1 MRKLV
6 NLDRSSSEEAQL
18 TPRRARHVL
27 TEPVPKY
34 GDRADL
40 DLEHHPIN
48 KAPHRGPSGQLVRE
62 PTCVGPREQAAMTA

>member
-6 NLDRSSSEEAQL
+6 NLDRLSPEEVQF

-34 GDRADL
+34 ELPASGYIIVETSGLFRTTGKLGDLNRSTQ
-40 DLEHHPIN
+40 HF
-48 KAPHRGPSGQLVRE
+48 V
-62 PTCVGPREQAAMTA
+62 

>member
-6 NLDRSSSEEAQL
+6 NLDRLSPEEVQF

-34 GDRADL
+34 ELPASGYIRG
-40 DLEHHPIN
+40 
-48 KAPHRGPSGQLVRE
+48 HRDGEAAAE
-62 PTCVGPREQAAMTA
+62 PARLLLGHLFD